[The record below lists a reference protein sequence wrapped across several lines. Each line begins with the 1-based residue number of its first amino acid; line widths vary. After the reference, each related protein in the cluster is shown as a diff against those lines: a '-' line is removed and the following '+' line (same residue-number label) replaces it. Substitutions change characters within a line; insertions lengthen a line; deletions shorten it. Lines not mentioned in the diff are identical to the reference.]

1 MKYFQKTNY
10 DTKVDEI
17 ASKMYYHDEYNTI
30 QELDQLT
37 SDNFSARL
45 KQFLASKK
53 YFWSRKKT
61 DFDAN

>member
-1 MKYFQKTNY
+1 MKYFKKTNY

-53 YFWSRKKT
+53 YF
-61 DFDAN
+61 